1 LLNPRQPAL
10 RALLKR
16 RFARAQSI
24 FEKFEPLH
32 SAIIAYVATH
42 PESDLEAK
50 EQIRMEFFE
59 AFDEI
64 DAAYVRYF
72 PEVERPASSPN
83 SINSSSSTCSN
94 LRLPKLSL
102 RTFDGN
108 FSEWTSFIQF
118 FDNAIHSRPE
128 LARIE
133 KFQYLISSLTGGP
146 LNLVKAITLSEENYP
161 IAYSALVDWY
171 ENKRKLSYHYWNT
184 LKQLPKLTSES
195 ASGLRKLS
203 DKFKE
208 NRSALMALNLAES
221 LEDFMWFQLLLE
233 KLDPD
238 TRKLFESDIR
248 TLGPAEIPKFK
259 QLADFIEGQCCVLDS
274 LGKPREPASTTNSS
288 RQVNTTSKAKS
299 VFIVDS
305 SPQNCALCTGEHVI
319 YKCPEFTPKTSR
331 QRFEIVKSRRL
342 CINCLGPAHN
352 ANACNSKSSCRVCKE
367 RHHTMLHFEKSSAS
381 PANPG
386 APSSTLPPASST
398 TVAGTSSSSSSSS
411 AVDSSLTTLT
421 SAIEN
426 KIVLLATAVIEVK
439 DARGHF
445 QRVRAVLDNCSQG
458 SFIAQKCLRR
468 LGLRFTPSKIRVRGI
483 NPGAESTSPGFV
495 ECRNQPRNK
504 PDQSKTINVHVLPQL
519 AGDMPAG
526 PVDISNWKHLCN
538 LELADPDFNTPH
550 RVEMLLGGD
559 LYASLLKPGVL
570 LGSGPGEPAAIN
582 TVFGWVINGP
592 VDIRTPSVVHACLT
606 TVDSD
611 SLEFTLKRFWQ
622 LEEVPEKTFANPSDA
637 QCEELFSAAVT
648 RSENGRYTVALP
660 FKTSAREFPNSREI
674 AVRRFFLL
682 ENRLIRNPTLQKD
695 YVAFMQD
702 YLELGHMSLAPPA
715 MGTTAR
721 SYYIPHHCVQKPDSA
736 STKLCVVFDASAKC
750 ANGQSLNDTL
760 HTGPKLLQAIVR
772 VLLNF
777 RLHRVVFTAD
787 VRQMYRQIS
796 IAPND
801 REFQRII
808 WRSSP
813 DDALQDYYLNTVT
826 YGICSA
832 PFLAIRTLLQLAS
845 DEQSRFPR
853 AAAVVRSDIY
863 MDDIVT
869 GCDSVQDALE
879 LQEQLIKLLQCG
891 QFELRKWA
899 SNALPIIEHLDSS
912 FRQDVRD
919 FDSGDSVASVKILG
933 LQWLPSQDVFSF
945 KVKPTDRTCTK
956 RTILS
961 EIARIF
967 YPLGFFIALNVF
979 RKAPD
984 TTAMVSWFVVGRN
997 PPYRNNPPMGAI
1009 SISITGDVRNQIK
1022 TSPINRATPLVRVT
1036 WILRCLGDGLRRG
1049 RVFTRG
1055 GR

>member
-1 LLNPRQPAL
+1 M
-10 RALLKR
+10 
-16 RFARAQSI
+16 
-24 FEKFEPLH
+24 
-32 SAIIAYVATH
+32 IILT
-42 PESDLEAK
+42 L
-50 EQIRMEFFE
+50 
-59 AFDEI
+59 
-64 DAAYVRYF
+64 
-72 PEVERPASSPN
+72 
-83 SINSSSSTCSN
+83 
-94 LRLPKLSL
+94 
-102 RTFDGN
+102 GN
-108 FSEWTSFIQF
+108 
-118 FDNAIHSRPE
+118 
-128 LARIE
+128 
-133 KFQYLISSLTGGP
+133 LTGEP
-146 LNLVKAITLSEENYP
+146 LNLVKVITLSEENYT
-161 IAYSALVDWY
+161 IAYNALVDRY

-203 DKFKE
+203 EKFKE

-259 QLADFIEGQCCVLDS
+259 QLANFIEGQCRVLDS
-274 LGKPREPASTTNSS
+274 LGKPREPTSTTNSS

-331 QRFEIVKSRRL
+331 QRSEIVKSRRL
-342 CINCLGPAHN
+342 CINCLRPAHN

-381 PANPG
+381 PVTPG
-386 APSSTLPPASST
+386 APSSTLPSASST
-398 TVAGTSSSSSSSS
+398 TAAGTSWSSSSS

-426 KIVLLATAVIEVK
+426 KIVLLATAPKQLYRSKMSSSIRSAIHTIE
-439 DARGHF
+439 
-445 QRVRAVLDNCSQG
+445 NS
-458 SFIAQKCLRR
+458 R
-468 LGLRFTPSKIRVRGI
+468 L
-483 NPGAESTSPGFV
+483 V
-495 ECRNQPRNK
+495 ECRIQPRNK

-526 PVDISNWKHLCN
+526 PVDVSNWKHLCN

-570 LGSGPGEPAAIN
+570 LGSEPGEPAAIN

-592 VDIRTPSVVHACLT
+592 VDIRSPSVVHACLT
-606 TVDSD
+606 TD

-622 LEEVPEKTFANPSDA
+622 LEEVPEKTFANPRDA
-637 QCEELFSAAVT
+637 QCEELFSAA
-648 RSENGRYTVALP
+648 
-660 FKTSAREFPNSREI
+660 
-674 AVRRFFLL
+674 
-682 ENRLIRNPTLQKD
+682 D

-702 YLELGHMSLAPPA
+702 YLEAGHMSLAPPA

-736 STKLCVVFDASAKC
+736 STKLRIVFDASAKC
-750 ANGQSLNDTL
+750 ANGQSLKDTL
-760 HTGPKLLQAIVR
+760 HTGPKLLQDIVR

-801 REFQRII
+801 LEFQRII
-808 WRSSP
+808 WRSFP

-826 YGICSA
+826 YGVCSA
-832 PFLAIRTLLQLAS
+832 PFLAIRTLL
-845 DEQSRFPR
+845 
-853 AAAVVRSDIY
+853 DIY

-891 QFELRKWA
+891 QFELRKCA
-899 SNALPIIEHLDSS
+899 NNALPLLEHLDSS
-912 FRQDVRD
+912 LRQHVRD
-919 FDSGDSVASVKILG
+919 FDSGDSVASHLIQQLWCLG
-933 LQWLPSQDVFSF
+933 LSWDETPPAEITHRWEQYRSQLPGM
-945 KVKPTDRTCTK
+945 
-956 RTILS
+956 S
-961 EIARIF
+961 EIKLKRHLLTGQHLSCEL
-967 YPLGFFIALNVF
+967 YGFCDASEMGYAAAVYL
-979 RKAPD
+979 R
-984 TTAMVSWFVVGRN
+984 VVDVNGDV
-997 PPYRNNPPMGAI
+997 
-1009 SISITGDVRNQIK
+1009 SISLVMAKSKVAPLKRQSLPQLELCGAHLLEKLLSYVSSLVVAGV
-1022 TSPINRATPLVRVT
+1022 TSPLENFREQSSCVHSGQGTFGMLASCSV
-1036 WILRCLGDGLRRG
+1036 
-1049 RVFTRG
+1049 
-1055 GR
+1055 